1 MRMYVQTGRERIVWQ
16 RWGLWAVGPLH
27 VTYCAFRPSLGLI
40 TYIPCPC
47 DDGVLLCM
55 SYLWLDGSDNI
66 QLMMGSSGC
75 VVKHA
80 ASMKAQ

>member
-1 MRMYVQTGRERIVWQ
+1 MQTGRERIVWQ
-16 RWGLWAVGPLH
+16 RWGLWAVGPLLH

-40 TYIPCPC
+40 TYTPCPC
-47 DDGVLLCM
+47 GDGVLLC
-55 SYLWLDGSDNI
+55 I

-80 ASMKAQ
+80 ASLKAQ